1 MVLKRMRLK
10 VNVDGPRL
18 EAALPPGAP
27 GAWCVLRLGLADP
40 APWWAKLELT
50 DEARGQVVR
59 DVFLGPLRRR
69 GAKTWR
75 DTLVHVPRDSR
86 ALMLTLFQAAG
97 AGASVEL
104 RVLPRWR
111 AAMALLARGCGDLP
125 GALAGSPLG
134 ALGRVRAVLGQGPA
148 RAGEAPPYSTWIA
161 LYEGPPAP
169 APAWDVT
176 VVVAGGP
183 AAARDASLAS
193 AAPARRHAVA
203 APGDW
208 LAIASP
214 WVVLLQAGEIL
225 APGAL
230 AAFAQAAADCPWAE
244 LLTADCDRLTAQGER
259 TDPLF
264 KPGPD
269 PVLLRSG
276 LTVRGACAVR
286 WRAVPAALPVT
297 GQAAK
302 LALALRDPARIAH
315 IPRILSHIR
324 ADCEASEG
332 LVAPSG
338 AVGSPHVTMVVPSAA
353 RGAHVVRCL
362 SRMTRDTAYPA
373 FDIKVVVSA
382 PGAPAVY
389 RRLAQLPRVSI
400 LPVQI
405 GAFNYAAVNN
415 AAAESVS
422 AALLLLVNDDV
433 APVSPRWLD
442 AMVCQMH
449 DPTVGIVGARLLYG
463 NETVQH
469 EGVIMGLA
477 NLCEHAGRLRS
488 AADAGRHGLGLLDRD
503 VSAVTGACLLI
514 RTALYRE
521 LGGMD
526 TGFAVALND
535 VDLCLRA
542 RAAGWRV
549 VYCASATLHHY
560 ESLSLGRHYDGARAG
575 LESQEVRRL
584 RARHGAVIAAD
595 PFYSPNASLQPGRE
609 WQPAFPPRPHPRAVG
624 SAPRDSETSC

>member
-1 MVLKRMRLK
+1 MRLAVI
-10 VNVDGPRL
+10 VNGAGF
-18 EAALPPGAP
+18 EATLPPGAP
-27 GAWCVLRLGLADP
+27 GEWCVVRLVLTDP
-40 APWWAKLELT
+40 APWWAKLELV
-50 DEARGQVVR
+50 DESRGQVVR
-59 DVFLGPLRRR
+59 DVFLGPARRSG
-69 GAKTWR
+69 GAIWR
-75 DTLVHVPRDSR
+75 DTLVHVPQDSQK
-86 ALMLTLFQAAG
+86 LTLSLFQAAG
-97 AGASVEL
+97 ARARVEL

-111 AAMALLARGCGDLP
+111 AALALLARGWRGVP

-134 ALGRVRAVLGQGPA
+134 ALGRVRAIIGQGPA
-148 RAGEAPPYSTWIA
+148 RAGEAPPYATWIA
-161 LYEGPPAP
+161 LYEPPPAP
-169 APAWDVT
+169 APDWDVT

-193 AAPARRHAVA
+193 AAAARSHVVA
-203 APGDW
+203 APEDW
-208 LAIASP
+208 AAIGSA

-230 AAFAQAAADCPWAE
+230 AAFAQAAADYPWADM
-244 LLTADCDRLTAQGER
+244 LTADCDRLTAQGER

-264 KPGPD
+264 KPMPD

-286 WRAVPAALPVT
+286 WRAFPAVLPASA
-297 GQAAK
+297 QAAK
-302 LALALRDPARIAH
+302 LTLAWRDSARIAH
-315 IPRILSHIR
+315 VPRILSHIR
-324 ADCEASEG
+324 PDCEPFEG
-332 LVAPSG
+332 LKAAPRRL
-338 AVGSPHVTMVVPSAA
+338 ALPPVTALVPSAA

-362 SRMTRDTAYPA
+362 SRLTHGTGYPA
-373 FDIKVVVSA
+373 LDIRVVVSA
-382 PGAPAVY
+382 PGAPAIL

-400 LPVQI
+400 LPVEI

-415 AAAESVS
+415 AAADAVS
-422 AALLLLVNDDV
+422 TPLLLLLNDDV
-433 APVSPRWLD
+433 APISPHWLH
-442 AMVCQMH
+442 AMVSHMQ

-514 RTALYRE
+514 RTALYRA

-526 TGFAVALND
+526 AGFAVALND

-560 ESLSLGRHYDGARAG
+560 ESLSLGRHYQGGRAA

-609 WQPAFPPRPHPRAVG
+609 WQPAFPPRPKPRAMG
-624 SAPRDSETSC
+624 APAEPAKPPVNST